1 MKLGSGARWIGKTA
15 YFCCMRMTI
24 SGLPRDFDKF
34 DLQRLFN
41 PFGWV
46 DYTKIII
53 DPITG
58 LSRGKGIVEMRDDQ
72 AKQAMGALQ
81 GKMLGTSPLNIKEAK
96 MPPPRTDGGPERP
109 GGDRGPGGDRR
120 PGGDRG
126 GYDRGSGSDRGA
138 GYDRGPSDR
147 GPSDRGY

>member
-1 MKLGSGARWIGKTA
+1 
-15 YFCCMRMTI
+15 MTI
-24 SGLPRDFDKF
+24 SGLPRHYDKF

-72 AKQAMGALQ
+72 AKQAMTALQ
-81 GKMLGTSPLNIKEAK
+81 GKMLGPSPLNIKEAK
-96 MPPPRTDGGPERP
+96 APPPRPREEDQRP
-109 GGDRGPGGDRR
+109 PR
-120 PGGDRG
+120 PRE
-126 GYDRGSGSDRGA
+126 
-138 GYDRGPSDR
+138 
-147 GPSDRGY
+147 